1 MKKILLVGQLGEIVR
16 SINDGLLREFS
27 VQICSEQIE
36 MVQSMAKIV
45 KPDMFI
51 FCQIGIRELDV
62 AFFEWVKANYPQ
74 IPVLVISTE
83 DDWREIAKYCN
94 SVQFDRFFRPVT
106 IHAIS
111 EKCKELTASKL
122 ILPKG
127 KESEDSEEQTDTG
140 IISSNAKSK
149 KVIMV
154 VDDNPIVLRNVKSIL
169 DEKYETIVVPS
180 GEKALTLIPKKR
192 PDLVLL
198 DYEMKGINGR
208 ETFEAMLNDEYM
220 STIPVIFLT
229 SVSSKDMVLDVLKSK
244 PAGYILKP
252 IDKERLFDEIA
263 KVTEYV

>member
-51 FCQIGIRELDV
+51 FCQIGIHELDV
-62 AFFEWVKANYPQ
+62 AFFEWVREKYPQ

-83 DDWREIAKYCN
+83 DDWREISKYCN
-94 SVQFDRFFRPVT
+94 GVQFEKFFRPVT

-111 EKCKELTASKL
+111 EKCKELTSSKL
-122 ILPKG
+122 IIS
-127 KESEDSEEQTDTG
+127 KEKLEDDSEDQTETG
-140 IISSNAKSK
+140 IIKPVTGK

-180 GEKALTLIPKKR
+180 GEKALLLIPKKR

-198 DYEMKGINGR
+198 DYEMKGIDGR

-220 STIPVIFLT
+220 SKIPVIFLT

-252 IDKERLFDEIA
+252 IDKERLFDEII

>member
-51 FCQIGIRELDV
+51 FCQIGSHESDV
-62 AFFEWVKANYPQ
+62 AFFEWVKRNYPQ

-127 KESEDSEEQTDTG
+127 KVNEDDEEQTDTG
-140 IISSNAKSK
+140 IISDVKRK

-180 GEKALTLIPKKR
+180 GEKALALIPKKR

-208 ETFEAMLNDEYM
+208 ETFEVMLNDEYM

-252 IDKERLFDEIA
+252 IDKERLFDEIT